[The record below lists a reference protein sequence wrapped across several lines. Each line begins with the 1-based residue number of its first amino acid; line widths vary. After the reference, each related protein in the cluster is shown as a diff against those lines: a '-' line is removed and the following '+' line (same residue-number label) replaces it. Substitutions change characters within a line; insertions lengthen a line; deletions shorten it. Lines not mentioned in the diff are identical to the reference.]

1 MVIKKEVMALLKAN
15 FKTTGSITIDDKGL
29 VSCTGMV
36 TPKKKLKRLPVAF
49 DKVGGSFKCGNNQL
63 TTLEGGPISVG
74 GDFWCYNNQLTT
86 LQVAPTSVGGS
97 FSCSDQQLTTLE
109 GAPTSVGGDFLC
121 HNNQLTTLEGGPI
134 SVGGSLLC
142 YNNQLTTLEGGPTSV
157 SRHYDCSNN
166 QLTTLEGAPTSIG
179 GSFDCHNNQLTTLE
193 GMPTIPGI
201 LHLSYSST
209 LPLLRCL
216 LAKWIH
222 LDPENGK
229 HKTAEEI
236 LNRYGGQG
244 KRAMFDC
251 QKDLEDA
258 GFEGNARW

>member
-86 LQVAPTSVGGS
+86 LQGAPTSVGGG
-97 FSCSDQQLTTLE
+97 FWCHNNQLTTLE
-109 GAPTSVGGDFLC
+109 GGPTSVGGDFLC
-121 HNNQLTTLEGGPI
+121 HNNQLTTLEGGPT
-134 SVGGSLLC
+134 SVG
-142 YNNQLTTLEGGPTSV
+142 
-157 SRHYDCSNN
+157 RHYDCSNN

-179 GSFDCHNNQLTTLE
+179 GSFNCHNNQLTTLE
-193 GMPTIPGI
+193 GLPTIPGI

-216 LAKWIH
+216 LAKEIQ
-222 LDPENGK
+222 LYPKDGK
-229 HKTAEEI
+229 HKTAEVI

-244 KRAMFDC
+244 KRALFDC

-258 GFEGNARW
+258 GFAENARW

>member
-1 MVIKKEVMALLKAN
+1 MVDKKEVMALLEKY

-86 LQVAPTSVGGS
+86 LQGAPTSVGGS

-121 HNNQLTTLEGGPI
+121 HNNQLTTLEGAPT

-142 YNNQLTTLEGGPTSV
+142 
-157 SRHYDCSNN
+157 HIN
-166 QLTTLEGAPTSIG
+166 QLTTLEGAPTSVG
-179 GSFDCHNNQLTTLE
+179 GDFWCYTNQLTTLK
-193 GMPTIPGI
+193 GMPTVPGI
-201 LHLSYSST
+201 LHLSYSPT

-216 LAKWIH
+216 LAKEIQ
-222 LDPENGK
+222 LYPENGK

-236 LNRYGGQG
+236 LNRYAGQG
-244 KRAMFDC
+244 KRALFDC
-251 QKDLEDA
+251 QKELEDE